1 VDGHGDTRV
10 TRGKDVVAPA
20 GSEAV
25 APEKEA
31 AMPAG
36 SETVLAAGS
45 AASTAGGAATAG
57 EEAVWLE
64 AVRYDKDTGL
74 VPVVVQD
81 ARSGQVLMLAY
92 ANREALKRT
101 FGTGQAW
108 FWSRSRQSFWRK
120 GATSG
125 NVQRVVEVRIDCD
138 GDAVLYRVEPAGPA
152 CHTGAASCFYRVL
165 QHKESV
171 LGAGLDG
178 VTAGPNGG
186 GAGEPG
192 VSDGEAAPGA
202 GGPGTV
208 KDSNTSAEP
217 AAVEDAGG
225 QVLER
230 LWRVIEQRWTERP
243 QGSYTTYLFERGVDK
258 VAKKVG
264 EESAEV
270 VIAAKNAV
278 ESAAGR
284 SELAEESADLLYH
297 LLALWKVAGIRPQD
311 VFHALQKREK

>member
-1 VDGHGDTRV
+1 MDGHGDTRV
-10 TRGKDVVAPA
+10 MPGQEAVAPA
-20 GSEAV
+20 GS
-25 APEKEA
+25 K
-31 AMPAG
+31 
-36 SETVLAAGS
+36 
-45 AASTAGGAATAG
+45 ASTAGGADTAA
-57 EEAVWLE
+57 EEAVWLD

-81 ARSGQVLMLAY
+81 ARNGRVLMLAY

-108 FWSRSRQSFWRK
+108 FWSRSRQSFWCK

-171 LGAGLDG
+171 IGS
-178 VTAGPNGG
+178 GPDGG

-202 GGPGTV
+202 EGPGTAN
-208 KDSNTSAEP
+208 DSSTSAEP
-217 AAVEDAGG
+217 AAGEDAGG

-284 SELAEESADLLYH
+284 AELAEESADLLYH

>member
-1 VDGHGDTRV
+1 
-10 TRGKDVVAPA
+10 
-20 GSEAV
+20 
-25 APEKEA
+25 
-31 AMPAG
+31 M
-36 SETVLAAGS
+36 
-45 AASTAGGAATAG
+45 
-57 EEAVWLE
+57 E

-171 LGAGLDG
+171 LGAG
-178 VTAGPNGG
+178 PNGG
-186 GAGEPG
+186 GAGAAGVGDAGAVPG
-192 VSDGEAAPGA
+192 PAGAA
-202 GGPGTV
+202 GTDPV

-284 SELAEESADLLYH
+284 AELVEESADLLYH